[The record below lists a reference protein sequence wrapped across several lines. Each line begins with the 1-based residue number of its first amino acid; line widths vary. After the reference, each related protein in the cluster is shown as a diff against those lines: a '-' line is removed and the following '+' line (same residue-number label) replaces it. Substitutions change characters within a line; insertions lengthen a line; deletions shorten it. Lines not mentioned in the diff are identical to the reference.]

1 MNRRTDR
8 DLAILAGGALLMAA
22 VAAIGTVWDA
32 AGAAFALALA
42 LGYWA
47 RRR

>member
-1 MNRRTDR
+1 MTIRANR
-8 DLAILAGGALLMAA
+8 DLIILAGGALLTAA
-22 VAAIGTVWDA
+22 VAAIGRVWDA